1 MNIPETI
8 NGNIIIVCKEDKSFK
23 SLTKKQA
30 TEYVF
35 FLRNCSFNY
44 DNDNNVH
51 SKYMNNVYS
60 NNLKKDISLINQ
72 NEEILKMILNIQ
84 RIILKFIKNY
94 MN

>member
-44 DNDNNVH
+44 DNNINLKYLNN
-51 SKYMNNVYS
+51 MYS
-60 NNLKKDISLINQ
+60 NNFKKDISLINQ
-72 NEEILKMILNIQ
+72 NEEILKMILSIQ
-84 RIILKFIKNY
+84 TIILKFIKNY